1 MPGFRA
7 ISQMSTGAVPAYYDA
22 FKEDKQERET
32 GIYSPTSK
40 ILWTSRAKKI
50 GRNISLELTYEMTAP
65 WAWEIHILLLF
76 LYLVLILNL
85 KHLLLTRTQCVVA
98 FWLVVYG
105 PLCCVISSPLVQP
118 QRCLRFLTT
127 KKILLQHLGASLLP
141 VTSTWDVGLCR
152 PHSWEA
158 VSCRRNCRVGNVQ
171 DLPMGK
177 GGDVFN
183 KKHFFTVFWGDFD
196 LIWQCRVLYS
206 SEVEGSDSRSITLL
220 QEWTRWLRT
229 LVR

>member
-7 ISQMSTGAVPAYYDA
+7 ISQMFTGAVPAYYDA

-50 GRNISLELTYEMTAP
+50 GRNISLGLTYEMTAP
-65 WAWEIHILLLF
+65 WAWEIHILLLL

-105 PLCCVISSPLVQP
+105 PLCCVISSPLGFPSSPASAVP
-118 QRCLRFLTT
+118 QISHYKKNPASAPRCFSPPCDFHMRCRAMQTPQLRSCV
-127 KKILLQHLGASLLP
+127 LQEELQ
-141 VTSTWDVGLCR
+141 
-152 PHSWEA
+152 SWECA
-158 VSCRRNCRVGNVQ
+158 RLTN
-171 DLPMGK
+171 GK
-177 GGDVFN
+177 GWGCIQQKTFLHCFLGGLWPDLTMQSIVFQ
-183 KKHFFTVFWGDFD
+183 WSRG
-196 LIWQCRVLYS
+196 IWF
-206 SEVEGSDSRSITLL
+206 
-220 QEWTRWLRT
+220 
-229 LVR
+229 